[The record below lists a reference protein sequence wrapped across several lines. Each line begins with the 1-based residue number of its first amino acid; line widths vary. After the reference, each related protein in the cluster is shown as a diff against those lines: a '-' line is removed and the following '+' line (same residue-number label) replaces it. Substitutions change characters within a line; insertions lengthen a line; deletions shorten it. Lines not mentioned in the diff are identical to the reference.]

1 LAEDPSFMA
10 KLEKARENLVRSTE
24 ATIALQGG
32 VLRISIRVEAAPK
45 IFEETSKESAGLFD
59 GN

>member
-1 LAEDPSFMA
+1 MA